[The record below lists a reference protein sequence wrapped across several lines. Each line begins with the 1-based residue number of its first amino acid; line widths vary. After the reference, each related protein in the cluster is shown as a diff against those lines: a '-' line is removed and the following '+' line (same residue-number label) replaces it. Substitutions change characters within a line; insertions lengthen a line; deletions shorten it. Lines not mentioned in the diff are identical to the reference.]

1 MLGRLKFEITDLVKN
16 IVDRLPEDLVING
29 TIFDPAIAGGQFV
42 REIENRKRAAGKT
55 EQEIRD
61 TVFGMEENILR
72 RDYAVNRNKL
82 VGTYEVGSFLNKD
95 FKDMKF
101 DIIVGNPPYQDDE
114 SGNEKSNLYVEFSR
128 KAIESCLKDD
138 GTILFLTPKT
148 LLRKTKRYFSLIG
161 HAGLRAVDFT
171 ASSHF
176 NVGVDIVAWELQKG
190 KTFDH
195 VEVKNKDLSITY
207 VDNNDEIADTTDIWL
222 YRLVEN
228 MKNNPNKAFKY
239 NNIGPTRSKV
249 KTAEYSYEL
258 KQNIKKQSVVY
269 SKKEPYYYGKKK
281 LLISI
286 SKGYSI
292 DNCLIDTA
300 DYAEAF
306 VCMDLTGVTD
316 VQYNNILSFLFNRVF
331 VALVEKYRI
340 IYKTGFANILV
351 YLPVFNIDK
360 SYTDADVESFFN
372 LTEDDLEKLYA

>member
-1 MLGRLKFEITDLVKN
+1 MLGRLKFEINLLVN
-16 IVDRLPEDLVING
+16 EILDQIPQDVLING
-29 TIFDPAIAGGQFV
+29 TVFDPAIAGGQFV
-42 REIENRKRAAGKT
+42 KEIERRKRAAGKT
-55 EQEIRD
+55 EQEIRN

-72 RDYAVNRNKL
+72 CDYAVNKNKL
-82 VGTYEVGSFLNKD
+82 VGTYEVGSFLTKD

-128 KAIESCLKDD
+128 KAIETCLNDN
-138 GTILFLTPKT
+138 GTIIFLTPKT

-171 ASSHF
+171 AAKHF
-176 NVGVDIVAWELQKG
+176 NVGVDIVAWEVQKG
-190 KTFDH
+190 KTFSQ
-195 VEVKNKDLSITY
+195 VEVTNKDQSVTY
-207 VDNNDEIADTTDIWL
+207 VPNNDEIADITDIWL
-222 YRLVEN
+222 YRIIETL
-228 MKNNPNKAFKY
+228 KNNPDKAFKY
-239 NNIGPTRSKV
+239 NNIGPTRSTV
-249 KTAEYSYEL
+249 KTVEYSYEL

-306 VCMDLTGVTD
+306 VCMDLTDVTD
-316 VQYNNILSFLFNRVF
+316 VQYNNILSFLFNKVF
-331 VALVEKYRI
+331 VAIVAKYRV
-340 IYKTGFANILV
+340 IYKTGFANVLV
-351 YLPVFNIDK
+351 YLPVFDINK
-360 SYTDADVESFFN
+360 SYTDADVEAFFN
-372 LTEDDLEKLYA
+372 LTADDLEKLYA